1 MLYRQIV
8 ETGGPRQ
15 RTMTDRQ
22 FRKAGHRCAD
32 KFAEHCGPCKNEDSA
47 AAFACENCHCPH
59 YTNLQIFKKLFETI
73 KEIEEEKGNHVPTPH
88 EARENQ
94 TSLDEYQKHC
104 VPCKGDS
111 KEAVFA
117 CQNHNCAHYFSLQ
130 RVIAIFNEIK
140 QNNK

>member
-1 MLYRQIV
+1 MFYMQIV
-8 ETGGPRQ
+8 KTGDLRQ
-15 RTMTDRQ
+15 KAMTYEQ
-22 FRKAGHRCAD
+22 FRKAGHKCAD
-32 KFAEHCGPCKNEDSA
+32 IFAERCGPCKNEDSA
-47 AAFACENCHCPH
+47 AAFACENQYCP
-59 YTNLQIFKKLFETI
+59 YYDNLQKFIKLFEMI

-117 CQNHNCAHYFSLQ
+117 CQNYNCAHYFSLQ

-140 QNNK
+140 NKEK